1 MSRRQTRNNQSEPE
15 FMTRHEWQSERQQLM
30 KDFENKMKSQNKSLH
45 HKMDRLLEI
54 HASSVNADAP
64 SYNREADSV
73 EVATNSEIHRQDTLV
88 TDSEL
93 QLGNQFTRTCQS
105 TFESE
110 VPRSDIG
117 SEK

>member
-54 HASSVNADAP
+54 HVSSVNADAP

-73 EVATNSEIHRQDTLV
+73 EVATNSELHRQDIVPSLDCHGTL
-88 TDSEL
+88 
-93 QLGNQFTRTCQS
+93 TRRPVYRPLS
-105 TFESE
+105 FVSGSSY
-110 VPRSDIG
+110 PR
-117 SEK
+117 

>member
-54 HASSVNADAP
+54 HSSSVNADAP

-73 EVATNSEIHRQDTLV
+73 EVATNSEVHRQDTNIQVKRNSKADLMLV
-88 TDSEL
+88 LE
-93 QLGNQFTRTCQS
+93 
-105 TFESE
+105 
-110 VPRSDIG
+110 I
-117 SEK
+117 